1 MDNGLLFYNELEELI
16 DTVIK
21 AEKDRI
27 IHALLIFNLKVVMKY
42 LI

>member
-27 IHALLIFNLKVVMKY
+27 IHALLIS
-42 LI
+42 IPA